1 MAVACPIHL
10 QRERF
15 YTHAPRYKETM
26 ISGVIIESSHWHQ
39 EPLACQWHNHKRHPS
54 CDRLPLTTP
63 ACLCALRPTPV
74 IRLDLYS
81 AAMAGRG
88 AQRQQMARATD
99 DKGMAD
105 ARQQLVDLM
114 LAAKGACALAAAAPV
129 CVWRM

>member
-1 MAVACPIHL
+1 MLTFTAI
-10 QRERF
+10 
-15 YTHAPRYKETM
+15 ETD
-26 ISGVIIESSHWHQ
+26 SD
-39 EPLACQWHNHKRHPS
+39 A
-54 CDRLPLTTP
+54 
-63 ACLCALRPTPV
+63 
-74 IRLDLYS
+74 

-129 CVWRM
+129 CVWRMWRTLWRLT